1 MDNLNIYNNVDHN
14 RFYIKRDLEYHNFIK
29 LSIYNVQ
36 KDASK
41 TTKQIIVNYLMFD
54 ACIWKIPIFREK
66 N

>member
-36 KDASK
+36 KDTSK
-41 TTKQIIVNYLMFD
+41 TTK
-54 ACIWKIPIFREK
+54 
-66 N
+66 